1 MHGFGFTVYRSP
13 FTVHRFVIIAF
24 TASSV
29 NFSYRTIEPREDFKL
44 EDVCYTREVA
54 LEKAIEMETKSFIVY
69 KDIYLKADDRL
80 AKDLLRDLALDEL
93 KHKYT
98 LEKAFFEETILLH
111 DLGHSEGPT
120 MNLSLL
126 LEEQPLSES
135 AAVQDVMRYAIQDEK
150 RAVDFYKKMAEQCSG
165 APMEAMFRQMVQD
178 EESHLERLEELYESH
193 YLPEN

>member
-1 MHGFGFTVYRSP
+1 MS
-13 FTVHRFVIIAF
+13 
-24 TASSV
+24 
-29 NFSYRTIEPREDFKL
+29 L

-69 KDIYLKADDRL
+69 KEIYLKADDRL

-111 DLGHSEGPT
+111 DLGHSEGPSI
-120 MNLSLL
+120 NLNLL
-126 LEEQPLSES
+126 LEEQPINES
-135 AAVQDVMRYAIQDEK
+135 ASVQGVMRYAIQDKK
-150 RAVDFYKKMAEQCSG
+150 RAVDFYKKMGEQCSG
-165 APMEAMFRQMVQD
+165 APMEAMFRQIAQD